1 MMPALSTAQRRVAAM
16 AKRVKEG
23 TLRLADIPAGARDDV
38 KSMMSMS
45 VATLTEFASTKEK
58 NLPQHTKKAGKR
70 KKRA

>member
-1 MMPALSTAQRRVAAM
+1 MPSVSVAQRRVAAM

-45 VATLTEFASTKEK
+45 LSTLTDFASTKEK
-58 NLPQHTKKAGKR
+58 NLPMHAKKPKKE

>member
-1 MMPALSTAQRRVAAM
+1 MPSVSVAQRRVAAM

-45 VATLTEFASTKEK
+45 AATLTEFASTKEST
-58 NLPQHTKKAGKR
+58 LPKHVKKSAKQKR
-70 KKRA
+70 P

>member
-1 MMPALSTAQRRVAAM
+1 MPSVSVAQRRVAGM

-23 TLRLADIPAGARDDV
+23 TLRLADIPVGARDDV

-45 VATLTEFASTKEK
+45 ASTLDEFASTKET
-58 NLPQHTKKAGKR
+58 NLPKHAKKK